1 MLSFNNNIQ
10 QTQYPQQLLIQQPLS
25 PQSQQQQHQV
35 KSAPVTQLSLSGF
48 MATGGGGEGASLM
61 CPLVTSSSQQQQ
73 PILLAPPPTPSSTP
87 STMSYNNTTMPPQ
100 LLAPLHSYSSSIPL
114 SQIAVASNSN
124 STPFQQPSTPIKSI
138 YNNKYINRFNCL
150 NIIAFFYRQIK

>member
-1 MLSFNNNIQ
+1 MLSYNNNIQ

-25 PQSQQQQHQV
+25 PQSQQQQQV

-48 MATGGGGEGASLM
+48 MGTGGGGGASLM

-73 PILLAPPPTPSSTP
+73 PILLAPPPTPASTP
-87 STMSYNNTTMPPQ
+87 STMSCTNTTTPQQ
-100 LLAPLHSYSSSIPL
+100 LLAPLFSYSSSIPL
-114 SQIAVASNSN
+114 NQVASNSN

-138 YNNKYINRFNCL
+138 YKYITPFNCL
-150 NIIAFFYRQIK
+150 